1 MSNNS
6 NCHKEGKGEHN
17 SHTGCG
23 CHEGQKTAVNNQW
36 ASPASA
42 KSEIENKC
50 GCDHKIK

>member
-6 NCHKEGKGEHN
+6 NC
-17 SHTGCG
+17 G
-23 CHEGQKTAVNNQW
+23 CHEGQKTKTAVNNQW